1 MTPLSRLNRLTSFSV
16 AAALLAFGAAAN
28 ADTVKIAI
36 AGPFSGPVA
45 QYGDM
50 VKAGALTAIEQINAA
65 GGVNGNKLEAV
76 LMDDACEPK
85 QAVAVAN
92 KIVSQHIQYVV
103 GHVCSGSTIPASDI
117 YENEGVV
124 MVTPS
129 ATAPQLTEGKKRQYI
144 FRTIGR
150 DDQQGPAAAA
160 YIINKVKPKKV
171 AILHDK
177 QSYGQ
182 GIATSVKAALD
193 KAHIPVVVFEGI
205 NAGDSDYSAV
215 VTKLKS
221 QGVDFVY
228 FGGYHPEMGLLMRQS
243 REQGVKATFMGPEG
257 VGNKDVTAIAG
268 PASEGMLVTL
278 PADFAADPANAK
290 LVKAFADAKRD
301 PNGPFQMPSYAA
313 VEVIADGI
321 AGAKS
326 TDPTKVAAWLHKNT
340 MSTPIGKVEYDAQG
354 DLKSF
359 RFVVYT
365 WHKDATKTAAN

>member
-1 MTPLSRLNRLTSFSV
+1 MTLSRLTSTAMAAVIATAGLT
-16 AAALLAFGAAAN
+16 AASLARAE
-28 ADTVKIAI
+28 TVKIAI
-36 AGPFSGPVA
+36 AGPMSGSVA

-65 GGVNGNKLEAV
+65 GGAGGNKLEVV

-92 KIVSQHIQYVV
+92 KIVSQNIRFVV

-117 YENEGVV
+117 YENEGIV

-129 ATAPQLTEGKKRQYI
+129 ATAPQLTETKKRKYI

-150 DDQQGPAAAA
+150 DDQQGPAAAQ
-160 YIINKVKPKKV
+160 YIIGKVKPKKV
-171 AILHDK
+171 AVLHDK

-182 GIATSVKAALD
+182 GIASSVKKDLEAA
-193 KAHIPVVVFEGI
+193 KIPVAVFEGI

-215 VTKLKS
+215 ITKLKS

-228 FGGYHPEMGLLMRQS
+228 FGGYHPEMGLLLRQA

-268 PASEGMLVTL
+268 PSSEGMLVTL
-278 PADFAADPANAK
+278 PADFSADPANAA
-290 LVKAFADAKRD
+290 LVKAFADKKRD
-301 PNGPFQMPSYAA
+301 ANGPFQMPAYAA
-313 VEVIADGI
+313 VKIIGDAI

-326 TDPTKVAAWLHKNT
+326 TDPTKVAAYMHKNAFT
-340 MSTPIGKVEYDAQG
+340 TPIGKVEYDERG

-359 RFVVYT
+359 KFVVYT

>member
-1 MTPLSRLNRLTSFSV
+1 MTLSRLTSTAMAAVIATAGLT
-16 AAALLAFGAAAN
+16 AASLAHAE
-28 ADTVKIAI
+28 TVKIAI
-36 AGPFSGPVA
+36 AGPMSGSVA

-65 GGVNGNKLEAV
+65 GGAGGNKLEVV

-92 KIVSQHIQYVV
+92 KIVSQNIRFVI

-117 YENEGVV
+117 YENEGIV

-129 ATAPQLTEGKKRQYI
+129 ATAPQLTETKKRKYI

-150 DDQQGPAAAA
+150 DDQQGPAAAQ
-160 YIINKVKPKKV
+160 YIIGKVKPKKV
-171 AILHDK
+171 AVLHDK

-182 GIATSVKAALD
+182 GIASSVKKDLEAA
-193 KAHIPVVVFEGI
+193 KIPVAVFEGI

-215 VTKLKS
+215 ITKLKS

-228 FGGYHPEMGLLMRQS
+228 FGGYHPEMGLLLRQA

-268 PASEGMLVTL
+268 PSSEGMLVTL
-278 PADFAADPANAK
+278 PADFSADPANAA
-290 LVKAFADAKRD
+290 LVKAFADQKRD
-301 PNGPFQMPSYAA
+301 ANGPFQMPAYAA
-313 VEVIADGI
+313 VKIIGDAI

-326 TDPTKVAAWLHKNT
+326 TDPTKVAAYMHKNAFT
-340 MSTPIGKVEYDAQG
+340 TPIGKVEYDEKG

-359 RFVVYT
+359 KFVVYT

>member
-1 MTPLSRLNRLTSFSV
+1 MTLSRLTSISL
-16 AAALLAFGAAAN
+16 AAVLATLGAAAN
-28 ADTVKIAI
+28 AETVKIAI
-36 AGPFSGPVA
+36 AGPMSGSVA

-50 VKAGALTAIEQINAA
+50 VKAGALTAIEQLNANGGA
-65 GGVNGNKLEAV
+65 GGNKFEV
-76 LMDDACEPK
+76 VMMDDACEPK

-92 KIVSQHIQYVV
+92 KIVSQNIKYVI

-117 YENEGVV
+117 YENEGIV

-129 ATAPQLTEGKKRQYI
+129 ATAPQLTETKKRKYI

-150 DDQQGPAAAA
+150 DDQQGPAAAQ
-160 YIINKVKPKKV
+160 YIIGKVKPKKV
-171 AILHDK
+171 AVLHDK

-182 GIATSVKAALD
+182 GIASSVKKDLEAA
-193 KAHIPVVVFEGI
+193 KIPVAVFEGI

-215 VTKLKS
+215 ITKLKS

-228 FGGYHPEMGLLMRQS
+228 FGGYHPEMGLLLRQA

-268 PASEGMLVTL
+268 PSSEGMLVTL
-278 PADFAADPANAK
+278 PADFSADPANAA
-290 LVKAFADAKRD
+290 LVKAFADKKRD
-301 PNGPFQMPSYAA
+301 ANGPFQMPAYAA
-313 VEVIADGI
+313 VKIIGDAI

-326 TDPTKVAAWLHKNT
+326 TDPTKVAAYMHKNAFT
-340 MSTPIGKVEYDAQG
+340 TPIGKVEYDDKG

-359 RFVVYT
+359 KFVVYT
-365 WHKDATKTAAN
+365 WHKDASKTAAN

>member
-1 MTPLSRLNRLTSFSV
+1 MTLSRLTSTAM
-16 AAALLAFGAAAN
+16 AAVLATAGLAAFTSAN
-28 ADTVKIAI
+28 AETIKIAI
-36 AGPFSGPVA
+36 AGPMSGSVA

-65 GGVNGNKLEAV
+65 GGANGNKFEAV
-76 LMDDACEPK
+76 MMDDACEPK

-92 KIVSQHIQYVV
+92 KIVSQGIHYVI

-117 YENEGVV
+117 YENEGIV

-129 ATAPQLTEGKKRQYI
+129 ATAPQLTETKKRNFI

-150 DDQQGPAAAA
+150 DDQQGPAAAQ

-171 AILHDK
+171 AVLHDK

-182 GIATSVKAALD
+182 GIASSVKKDLEAA
-193 KAHIPVVVFEGI
+193 KIPVAVFEGI

-215 VTKLKS
+215 ITKLKS

-228 FGGYHPEMGLLMRQS
+228 FGGYHPEMGLLLRQA

-268 PASEGMLVTL
+268 PASEGMRVTL
-278 PADFAADPANAK
+278 PADFSAEPANAA
-290 LVKAFADAKRD
+290 LVKAFADKKRD
-301 PNGPFQMPSYAA
+301 PNGPFQMPAYAA
-313 VEVIADGI
+313 VKIIGDAI
-321 AGAKS
+321 TGAKS
-326 TDPTKVAAWLHKNT
+326 TDPTKVAAYMHKNAFN
-340 MSTPIGKVEYDAQG
+340 TPIGKVEYDAKG

-359 RFVVYT
+359 KFVVYT

>member
-1 MTPLSRLNRLTSFSV
+1 MTLSRLTSTAMAAVIATAGLT
-16 AAALLAFGAAAN
+16 AASLAHAE
-28 ADTVKIAI
+28 TVKIAI
-36 AGPFSGPVA
+36 AGPMSGSVA

-65 GGVNGNKLEAV
+65 GGAGGNKLEVV

-92 KIVSQHIQYVV
+92 RIVSQNIRFVI

-117 YENEGVV
+117 YENEGIV

-129 ATAPQLTEGKKRQYI
+129 ATAPQLTENKKRKFI

-150 DDQQGPAAAA
+150 DDQQGPAAAQ
-160 YIINKVKPKKV
+160 YIIGKVKPKKV
-171 AILHDK
+171 AVLHDK

-182 GIATSVKAALD
+182 GIASSVKKDLEAA
-193 KAHIPVVVFEGI
+193 KIPVAVFEGI

-215 VTKLKS
+215 ITKLKS

-228 FGGYHPEMGLLMRQS
+228 FGGYHPEMGLLLRQA
-243 REQGVKATFMGPEG
+243 REQGVEATFMGPEG

-268 PASEGMLVTL
+268 PSSEGMLVTL
-278 PADFAADPANAK
+278 PADFSADPANAA
-290 LVKAFADAKRD
+290 LVKAFADKKRD
-301 PNGPFQMPSYAA
+301 ANGPFQMPAYAA
-313 VEVIADGI
+313 VKIIGDAI

-326 TDPTKVAAWLHKNT
+326 TDPAKVAAYMHKNAFT
-340 MSTPIGKVEYDAQG
+340 TPIGKVEYDERG

-359 RFVVYT
+359 KFVVYT